1 MDKQTFASIQATTN
15 TSRFAAA
22 VFRKG
27 EALAGLC
34 HLLGIYGWTL
44 VAHPWPPNDRL
55 IFG

>member
-15 TSRFAAA
+15 TSRYAAA

-34 HLLGIYGWTL
+34 HLLCIYGDHGGPSM
-44 VAHPWPPNDRL
+44 AS
-55 IFG
+55 